1 MPFLLKTEIYMKKLF
16 AKITSLAVASVMSIF
31 MLSGCQLITTNAE
44 RDMAQVIATVAVDDA
59 LKEDVYKRELV
70 SAYNSS
76 GYYYIQYQ
84 GMGEKE
90 TYEILLES
98 LVKNKILV
106 QQARLA
112 LTGASSINTVG
123 YFQQASSVNF
133 AERTSIENILTTNN
147 YKGDAPTTVK
157 KTDGLDKF
165 LTEYEY
171 YEVKH
176 SVLSS
181 VQQYINGYK
190 DEEEDEHDH
199 DPYETF
205 QGVVRT
211 TLTVPSEE
219 TYNEWELRYDPVASV
234 VDVESEFYKAYQK
247 TNKDAELGLDLST
260 YQTKYDLSLAVYKKY
275 CETFTVDASERTAV
289 NRLIK
294 DLKKLGFITS
304 AEAAK
309 KAPSTGD
316 EFLTLTYFK
325 DLLESN
331 FESQILAKYELA
343 LQNENEKKLADDD
356 ALFNAYKNIYDT
368 QKIKYQNNYT
378 AYEDALSKASDTS
391 LVVYNPTATEGKYGY
406 VINLLIGFSDEQ
418 TAIYDSLTGNG
429 SLTAT
434 ERAKAREN
442 LLKTLTAKDLRDS
455 WVEKNYG
462 KYDETTKTFSFDK
475 KYVKTEGYDILTKY
489 QGNIL
494 GAQSYVYH
502 DDYNDEQTAYSYKS
516 VKGNEIPFD
525 SFYSS
530 VSTIMGFSGYS
541 GRIAGYTNEEV
552 ISDSDMAKFK
562 DLVFAYSTDGGS
574 LQDNYGYVYSPKT
587 SKDTYVP
594 EFADAAKNVVDAGVG
609 AYEVVAT
616 RYGYHIILCTKVI
629 NPTATNIDITTFKAQ
644 ANDSSN
650 KDTIPYLF
658 KEYQKDALV
667 LDNVSKITETFFKNS
682 LESAV
687 KYYTEVYEDLIPS
700 EE

>member
-1 MPFLLKTEIYMKKLF
+1 MKKLF

>member
-1 MPFLLKTEIYMKKLF
+1 MKKLF
-16 AKITSLAVASVMSIF
+16 AKITSLAVVSVMSIF

-76 GYYYIQYQ
+76 GYYYVQYQ

-90 TYEILLES
+90 TYELLLES
-98 LVKNKILV
+98 LIKNKILV
-106 QQARLA
+106 QQSRLA
-112 LTGASSINTVG
+112 LTGASSINEEG
-123 YFQQASSVNF
+123 YFEQASKVDE
-133 AERTSIENILTTNN
+133 AERTSIENILTTKN

-157 KTDGLDKF
+157 KTDSLDKF

-176 SVLSS
+176 SVLTS

-190 DEEEDEHDH
+190 EQEEDEHEH
-199 DPYETF
+199 DPYEAF
-205 QGVVRT
+205 QGTART

-219 TYNEWELRYDPVASV
+219 TYNEWEMRYDAEAKL
-234 VDVESEFYKAYQK
+234 VDTESEFYKAYEK

-260 YQTKYDLSLAVYKKY
+260 YQTKYDLALAVYKKY
-275 CETFTVDASERTAV
+275 CDTFTVDASERTAV
-289 NRLIK
+289 NKLIK

-304 AEAAK
+304 AEAAR

-316 EFLTLTYFK
+316 EFLELTYFK
-325 DLLESN
+325 DFLESSY
-331 FESQILAKYELA
+331 EGQILAKYELA

-356 ALFNAYKNIYDT
+356 ALFQAYKNIYDT
-368 QKIKYQNNYT
+368 QKVKYQNDYT

-391 LVVYNPTATEGKYGY
+391 LVVYNPLATQGKYGY

-418 TAIYDSLTGNG
+418 TAIYDSLTGDG
-429 SLTAT
+429 SITAT
-434 ERAKAREN
+434 ERDKAREN
-442 LLKTLTAKDLRDS
+442 LLKTLTAKDLRDT

-489 QGNIL
+489 QGDIL
-494 GAQSYVYH
+494 GAKSYTYH
-502 DDYNDEQTAYSYKS
+502 DNYNDEQTGYSYKS
-516 VKGNEIPFD
+516 VKGREISFD
-525 SFYSS
+525 EFYSQL
-530 VSTIMGFSGYS
+530 STIMGFSGKS
-541 GRIAGYTNEEV
+541 GRIAGYTSEEV

-594 EFADAAKNVVDAGVG
+594 EFAAAAEKVVNAGVG

-687 KYYTEVYEDLIPS
+687 KYYTEIYEDLIPS

>member
-1 MPFLLKTEIYMKKLF
+1 MKKLF

-76 GYYYIQYQ
+76 GYYYVQYQ

-112 LTGASSINTVG
+112 LTGASSINTIG
-123 YFQQASSVNF
+123 YFQQASSVNS

-176 SVLSS
+176 AVLSS

-429 SLTAT
+429 SITKDQ
-434 ERAKAREN
+434 RKKAREN

-594 EFADAAKNVVDAGVG
+594 EFAAAAKKAVDAGVG

>member
-1 MPFLLKTEIYMKKLF
+1 MKKLF
-16 AKITSLAVASVMSIF
+16 AKITSLAVVSVMSIF

-59 LKEDVYKRELV
+59 LREDVYKRELV

-76 GYYYIQYQ
+76 GYYYVQYQ
-84 GMGEKE
+84 GMSEKE
-90 TYEILLES
+90 TYELLLES

-123 YFQQASSVNF
+123 YFEQASKVEG
-133 AERTSIENILTTNN
+133 AKTSIENILTTPN
-147 YKGDAPTTVK
+147 YKGDAPTTVM
-157 KTDGLDKF
+157 KTDSLDKF

-171 YEVKH
+171 YEVRY
-176 SVLSS
+176 SVLTS
-181 VQQYINGYK
+181 VKQYINGYK
-190 DEEEDEHDH
+190 DEEDDEHDH

-205 QGVVRT
+205 QGTART

-219 TYNEWELRYDPVASV
+219 TYNEWELRYDPQAKL
-234 VDVESEFYKAYQK
+234 VDKESQFYKAYEK
-247 TNKDAELGLDLST
+247 TNIDAKLGLDLST
-260 YQTKYDLSLAVYKKY
+260 YETKYDLALAVYKKY
-275 CETFTVDASERTAV
+275 CDTFTVDASERTAV
-289 NRLIK
+289 NRLVK

-304 AEAAK
+304 KEAAK
-309 KAPSTGD
+309 KAPSKGD
-316 EFLTLTYFK
+316 EFLELTYFK
-325 DLLESN
+325 DVLESSY
-331 FESQILAKYELA
+331 EGQVLAKYELA

-356 ALFNAYKNIYDT
+356 ALFQAYENIYNT
-368 QKIKYQNNYT
+368 QKIKFQNDYV
-378 AYEDALSKASDTS
+378 AYEEALSNASDTS
-391 LVVYNPTATEGKYGY
+391 LVVYNPNATEGRYGY

-418 TAIYDSLTGNG
+418 TAIYDSLTSNG
-429 SLTAT
+429 SITAD
-434 ERAKAREN
+434 EREN
-442 LLKTLTAKDLRDS
+442 ARNNLLETLTAKDLRDS

-489 QGNIL
+489 QGDIL
-494 GAQSYVYH
+494 GAQSYTYH
-502 DDYNDEQTAYSYKS
+502 DDYNDEQTGYSYKS
-516 VKGNEIPFD
+516 VKGKEIPFD
-525 SFYSS
+525 DFYSQ
-530 VSTIMGFSGYS
+530 VSTIMGFSGDS
-541 GRIAGYTNEEV
+541 GRIAGYDKEEV

-594 EFADAAKNVVDAGVG
+594 EFADAAKDVVDIGVG
-609 AYEVVAT
+609 AYKVVAT

-629 NPTATNIDITTFKAQ
+629 NCTELINEGDFKTQ

-687 KYYTEVYEDLIPS
+687 KYYTEIYEDLIPS

>member
-1 MPFLLKTEIYMKKLF
+1 MKKLF

-76 GYYYIQYQ
+76 GYYYVQYQ

-123 YFQQASSVNF
+123 YFQQASSVNS

-176 SVLSS
+176 AVLSS
-181 VQQYINGYK
+181 VQQYINGYN

-260 YQTKYDLSLAVYKKY
+260 YQTKYDLALAVYKKY
-275 CETFTVDASERTAV
+275 CDTFTVDASERTAV

-331 FESQILAKYELA
+331 FESRILAKYELA

-541 GRIAGYTNEEV
+541 GRIAGYDSEEV

-594 EFADAAKNVVDAGVG
+594 EFAAAAERAVNTGVG
-609 AYEVVAT
+609 AYEVVPT

-629 NPTATNIDITTFKAQ
+629 NPTATNINITTFKAQ

-682 LESAV
+682 LETAV

>member
-1 MPFLLKTEIYMKKLF
+1 MKKLF

-76 GYYYIQYQ
+76 GYYYVQYQ

-123 YFQQASSVNF
+123 YFQQASSVNS

-176 SVLSS
+176 AVLSS
-181 VQQYINGYK
+181 VQQYINGYN

-260 YQTKYDLSLAVYKKY
+260 YQTKYDLALAVYKKY
-275 CETFTVDASERTAV
+275 CDTFTVDASERTAV

-331 FESQILAKYELA
+331 FESRILAKYELA

-462 KYDETTKTFSFDK
+462 KYDENSKTFSFDK

-541 GRIAGYTNEEV
+541 GRIAGYDSEEV

-594 EFADAAKNVVDAGVG
+594 EFAAAAERAVNTGVG

-682 LESAV
+682 LETAV

>member
-1 MPFLLKTEIYMKKLF
+1 MKKLF

-76 GYYYIQYQ
+76 GYYYVQYQ

-123 YFQQASSVNF
+123 YFQQASSVNS

-176 SVLSS
+176 AVLSS
-181 VQQYINGYK
+181 VQQYINGYN

-260 YQTKYDLSLAVYKKY
+260 YQTKYDLALAVYKKY
-275 CETFTVDASERTAV
+275 CDTFTVDASERTAV

-331 FESQILAKYELA
+331 FESRILAKYELA

-462 KYDETTKTFSFDK
+462 KYDETSKTFSFDK

-541 GRIAGYTNEEV
+541 GRIAGYDSEEV

-594 EFADAAKNVVDAGVG
+594 EFAAAAERAVNTGVG
-609 AYEVVAT
+609 AYEVVPT

-629 NPTATNIDITTFKAQ
+629 NPTATNINITTFKAQ

-682 LESAV
+682 LETAV